1 MFDAS
6 QKEYQLA
13 EREKMVTKQFRM
25 PRKLLADLEEMSSA
39 EGLSVTAYVRRICT
53 LHVRHVHLQR
63 AIERSGG
70 FPDDFSDLL
79 RSAAGR
85 DSAKNLENANSPEE
99 AKMPEAAEGAKGEE
113 KS

>member
-1 MFDAS
+1 M
-6 QKEYQLA
+6 A

-63 AIERSGG
+63 AVERGGG

-85 DSAKNLENANSPEE
+85 DSAKNLENVGSVENANSPEE
-99 AKMPEAAEGAKGEE
+99 AKMPEAAEGTKGEE